1 MNTKNLVLSSLFAAI
16 TAITS
21 QITIPIQPVPITFQ
35 VLAVAL
41 AGALLGKKYG
51 FISQIVF
58 LLLGA
63 IGIPVFA
70 EFKGGLNIIAGPT
83 GGYLLA
89 YPLAAYITG
98 YFSEKEGI
106 VNISIGMIL
115 GLIIIYILGML
126 QLKFILN
133 LSLQKAFMVGVAPF
147 LILDLIKLIIASFI
161 VNTILKR
168 SNVFQKA

>member
-16 TAITS
+16 TAIAS
-21 QITIPIQPVPITFQ
+21 QISIPIQPVPITFQ

-58 LLLGA
+58 LLIGA

-70 EFKGGLNIIAGPT
+70 GFKGGFNVIVGPT

-89 YPLAAYITG
+89 YPIATYIIG
-98 YFSEKEGI
+98 YFSEKKGI
-106 VNISIGMIL
+106 INISIGML
-115 GLIIIYILGML
+115 FGLIVIYLTGMI

-133 LSLQKAFMVGVAPF
+133 LSLKKAFMAGVAPF
-147 LILDLIKLIIASFI
+147 VILDLIKLVIASF
-161 VNTILKR
+161 VVDTILKR
-168 SNVFQKA
+168 TNTFQNA